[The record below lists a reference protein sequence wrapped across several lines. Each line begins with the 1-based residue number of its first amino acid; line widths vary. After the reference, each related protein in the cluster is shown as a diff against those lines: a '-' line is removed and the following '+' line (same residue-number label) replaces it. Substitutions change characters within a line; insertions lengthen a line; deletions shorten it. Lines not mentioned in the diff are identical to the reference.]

1 MLSGNDEI
9 TRLNS
14 DVTTTMNLVVVSS
27 QVLHILTYAKTTPV
41 DSSSCNNMLKHDW
54 TILLFYQSCSI
65 MLTVLLQGCWANNLW
80 YFYACMS
87 RAVSESCVQIRFSEW
102 KWNCQASEVVALYQ
116 ILINVTCAKHCV
128 HKRPLPLACQEF
140 CFQNA
145 PVSRSRSK
153 LRTQ

>member
-1 MLSGNDEI
+1 MKEWWNNDIEQWCYNNHELGWCIKSGFACSNIREQPLSI
-9 TRLNS
+9 C
-14 DVTTTMNLVVVSS
+14 
-27 QVLHILTYAKTTPV
+27 QAAY
-41 DSSSCNNMLKHDW
+41 NNMLKHDW
-54 TILLFYQSCSI
+54 TKLLFYQSCSI